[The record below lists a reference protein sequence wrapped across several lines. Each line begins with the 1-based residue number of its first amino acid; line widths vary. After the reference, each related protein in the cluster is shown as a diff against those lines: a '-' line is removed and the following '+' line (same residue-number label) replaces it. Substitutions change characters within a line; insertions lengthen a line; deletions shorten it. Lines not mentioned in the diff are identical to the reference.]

1 MQHPTIDTTVPLTPR
16 QRKIVRLHHQ
26 GYSRAELL
34 SALDIS
40 EATLKWH
47 VTRIRRH
54 LPEFLRPA
62 SFHQPRSPFT
72 TRELQITRLIA
83 AGFHDQAIAHAL
95 RIARRTVRFHLE
107 NLFAKTATRCRTEM
121 AFKASILAN
130 QIATSVPDGEAA

>member
-1 MQHPTIDTTVPLTPR
+1 MLHSTRSTPVPLTPR
-16 QRKIVRLHHQ
+16 QHTIVQLHNQ
-26 GYSRAELL
+26 GYSRDELL
-34 SALDIS
+34 RALGIG
-40 EATLKWH
+40 EATLRWH

-62 SFHQPRSPFT
+62 SFHQPRSPLT
-72 TRELQITRLIA
+72 TRERQIARLIA

-121 AFKASILAN
+121 AFKTLMLDNPLA
-130 QIATSVPDGEAA
+130 IGVSDGEAA